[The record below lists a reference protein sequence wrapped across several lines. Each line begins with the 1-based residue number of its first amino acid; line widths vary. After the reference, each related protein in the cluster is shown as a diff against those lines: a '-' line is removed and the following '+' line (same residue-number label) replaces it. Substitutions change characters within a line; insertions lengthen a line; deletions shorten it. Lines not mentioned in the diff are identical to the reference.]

1 MHPYYN
7 NENGETEYQLVPAV
21 LLFWERNFSWAFVE
35 LFAEFKIPKAEV
47 KDVKFQIPWKISSI
61 FGIIKFT
68 SIALFLQGI
77 Y

>member
-7 NENGETEYQLVPAV
+7 NYNGEIEYQLAPAV
-21 LLFWERNFSWAFVE
+21 LLLWERNFAWAFVE
-35 LFAEFKIPKAEV
+35 MFAEFKIPKGEV
-47 KDVKFQIPWKISSI
+47 KDGKCQIPWKISSI